1 MIEIASTPQLTL
13 RDLELVAAVHQAG
26 STVGAARLLH
36 LGQPAVSRALAQIE
50 SKLGIPL
57 FVRTTRGLT
66 PTASGRAIAAG
77 AGPILTQVLDLE
89 ATARAEPAPTLLRV
103 AATCP
108 TIYRWLPSA
117 ASKLRAGRSPIEIDL
132 CPEPVSAAEPALR
145 DGTADFVL
153 TTQPIVERGFSIAA
167 VTTDETVLVLAER
180 HPLAY
185 ATRITPTQIRRH
197 PLVIPTQVPEVEA
210 PRLLARLHGRRPS
223 PTQVIRLP
231 LTEAILDVTR
241 SSDAIAAISKWIL
254 DAHRLDD
261 LRLRRP
267 ASGPLIRP
275 WGIAHP
281 HHLAEHAT
289 ALARLLA
296 DAAPE
301 PSTRDGT
308 PIQQQPLRRGQR
320 QPQ

>member
-1 MIEIASTPQLTL
+1 MVEIASVPQLTL
-13 RDLELVAAVHQAG
+13 RDLELVAAIRQAG

-57 FVRTTRGLT
+57 FERTTRGLIPT
-66 PTASGRAIAAG
+66 PSGRAIAAG
-77 AGPILTQVLDLE
+77 AGPILTLVLDLE
-89 ATARAEPAPTLLRV
+89 ATVRAEPAPTLLRV

-108 TIYRWLPSA
+108 TVYRWLPSA
-117 ASKLRAGRSPIEIDL
+117 ASKLSADRSPIQIDL
-132 CPEPVSAAEPALR
+132 CPEPVSAAEAAIR
-145 DGTADFVL
+145 DGTADLVL
-153 TTQPIVERGFSIAA
+153 TTQRTVERGFSIAA

-180 HPLAY
+180 HPLAD
-185 ATRITPTQIRRH
+185 ANRITPTQLRRH

-223 PTQVIRLP
+223 PTQIVRLP

-241 SSDAIAAISKWIL
+241 ASDAIAAISMWIL

-267 ASGPLIRP
+267 SSGPLYRP

-301 PSTRDGT
+301 PSTLNGT
-308 PIQQQPLRRGQR
+308 PIQ
-320 QPQ
+320 

>member
-1 MIEIASTPQLTL
+1 MIEITSEPRLTL
-13 RDLELVAAVHQAG
+13 RDLELVAAIRQAG
-26 STVGAARLLH
+26 TTVGAARLLH
-36 LGQPAVSRALAQIE
+36 LGQPGVSRALAQIE

-57 FVRTTRGLT
+57 FERTTRGLIPT
-66 PTASGRAIAAG
+66 PSGRAIAAG

-89 ATARAEPAPTLLRV
+89 ATARAEPAPTRLRV

-132 CPEPVSAAEPALR
+132 CPEPVSAAEGALR
-145 DGTADFVL
+145 DGTADLVL
-153 TTQPIVERGFSIAA
+153 TTQRIVERGFSIAA
-167 VTTDETVLVLAER
+167 VTTDETVLVLADR
-180 HPLAY
+180 HPLAD

-210 PRLLARLHGRRPS
+210 PGLLTRLHGRRPS

-241 SSDAIAAISKWIL
+241 SSDAIGAISMWIL
-254 DAHRLDD
+254 DAHRLDGV
-261 LRLRRP
+261 RLRRP
-267 ASGPLIRP
+267 SSGPLIRP
-275 WGIAHP
+275 WSIAHP
-281 HHLAEHAT
+281 QHLAEHAT

-296 DAAPE
+296 GAAPE
-301 PSTRDGT
+301 PSRLNGT
-308 PIQQQPLRRGQR
+308 PVQ
-320 QPQ
+320 